1 MRTIPVSLTEAQALE
16 LVSLL
21 DTSLFGITLLCEQAG
36 KEKDS
41 QTQDHCVRR
50 FKSLKTLRD
59 DIHTKGKATFF
70 GW

>member
-1 MRTIPVSLTEAQALE
+1 MRTIPVQLTEAQALE

-21 DTSLFGITLLCEQAG
+21 DSSLYDISLLCEQAG
-36 KEKDS
+36 KEKDKE
-41 QTQDHCVRR
+41 TQDECVRR
-50 FKSLKTLRD
+50 FRAMQSLRE